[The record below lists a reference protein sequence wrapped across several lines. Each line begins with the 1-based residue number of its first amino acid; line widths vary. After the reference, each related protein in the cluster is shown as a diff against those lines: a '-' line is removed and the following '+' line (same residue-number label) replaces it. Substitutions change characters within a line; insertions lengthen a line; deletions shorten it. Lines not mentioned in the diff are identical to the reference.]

1 MARSSSSRTPIA
13 PRRVA
18 MQSDALHLSLRVRIW
33 ASQYLYPGRNR
44 GGSGNIVR
52 LPFKKVIK
60 LNTTRNEVEAMEFV
74 LNHTSV
80 PLPKLYEVYE
90 RPDGAV
96 HIVMEAL
103 PGNGT
108 DYTNMSPEQVQ
119 AFGDELSGYLH
130 QLRNLEPPEKGFV
143 GSVNREP
150 LLDHRVGHVRF
161 GPFHSVDDFHSYLR
175 LGGPLDTW
183 MYDLVVKAIHG
194 RSGTYGVRFTHA
206 DLNPSNIQ
214 YHNGRITGII
224 DWEFAGWYPEYWE
237 YTKMW
242 FADRPVYRKF
252 FEAIEGN
259 VAIVKYPEELKA
271 EQDIWQRLSP
281 WAYDDFFERQENAA
295 AFLKSISG
303 ARSARRGH
311 D

>member
-1 MARSSSSRTPIA
+1 
-13 PRRVA
+13 

-143 GSVNREP
+143 G
-150 LLDHRVGHVRF
+150 
-161 GPFHSVDDFHSYLR
+161 
-175 LGGPLDTW
+175 
-183 MYDLVVKAIHG
+183 
-194 RSGTYGVRFTHA
+194 FTHA